1 MHILISN
8 DFIDLYVLICK
19 SGPTIFSPNVTQDIT
34 YGGHV
39 TFGWVRAECKMTM
52 LLAGLEEF
60 HIHCRLVCT
69 TNTMK
74 GGYNDEDG

>member
-1 MHILISN
+1 
-8 DFIDLYVLICK
+8 
-19 SGPTIFSPNVTQDIT
+19 
-34 YGGHV
+34 
-39 TFGWVRAECKMTM
+39 MTM